1 MHAMVF
7 LMLLSVIGAVAL
19 FVALAL
25 YLHAI
30 IHELEAIGGPATRFR
45 RPVNYVSKIR
55 LGLRAIE
62 VETGAI
68 VPQVTRL
75 NKGLTAIRNGLR
87 AIDSN
92 LGDVIDAVSKQKS
105 P

>member
-1 MHAMVF
+1 MVF

-30 IHELEAIGGPATRFR
+30 IHELEAIGGPGTRFR

-62 VETGAI
+62 IETGAI

-75 NKGLTAIRNGLR
+75 NKGLVAIGNGLG
-87 AIDSN
+87 AIDSH
-92 LGDVIDAVSKQKS
+92 LGDTIEAVSKQKTV
-105 P
+105 